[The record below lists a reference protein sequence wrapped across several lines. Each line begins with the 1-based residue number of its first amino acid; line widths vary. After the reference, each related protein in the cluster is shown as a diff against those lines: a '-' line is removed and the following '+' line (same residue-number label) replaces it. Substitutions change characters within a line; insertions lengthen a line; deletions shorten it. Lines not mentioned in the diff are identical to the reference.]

1 MPPIRLSTDLA
12 ESPGGYATDAQCS
25 IEGEPEERYMVQAM
39 LVEGASTLP
48 DTGHVYC
55 GAVEG
60 ED

>member
-48 DTGHVYC
+48 DTGHVYF

>member
-1 MPPIRLSTDLA
+1 MFPIRLSTGLA

-48 DTGHVYC
+48 DTGHVYF